1 MTPTAPAFEP
11 LSTQTA
17 DLWTSLWR
25 FSVEQY
31 HTMIEAGVIAE
42 DHPVELL
49 GGYLVTKMPKNPP
62 HSSSTFRVRRA
73 LEGLVPKGWFV
84 DSQEPVTLAD
94 SEPEPDAFVAR
105 GDAPYADRHP
115 GPEDLALV
123 VEVSAASLPRDQ
135 TLKKRLYALGG
146 IPFYWIVDL
155 QHGLVEVWSDP
166 VNGEYR
172 SRHKYEGDGE
182 IPLVIDGVEAGR
194 VQVGS
199 LLP

>member
-1 MTPTAPAFEP
+1 MTAAAPALEPRYTPTAE
-11 LSTQTA
+11 
-17 DLWTSLWR
+17 LWTNLWR
-25 FSVEQY
+25 FTVEQY
-31 HTMIEAGVIAE
+31 HAMIEAGVIAE
-42 DHPVELL
+42 DHPIELL

-73 LEGLVPKGWFV
+73 LEALVPDGWFV

-123 VEVSAASLPRDQ
+123 VEVSAASLQRDR

-146 IPFYWIVDL
+146 IPLYWIVDL
-155 QHGLVEVWSDP
+155 QHGLVEVFSDP
-166 VNGEYR
+166 ANGEYR
-172 SRHKYEGDGE
+172 SRHEYASDAE
-182 IPLVIDGVEAGR
+182 IALVIDGVEVGRFQAG
-194 VQVGS
+194 S
-199 LLP
+199 ILP